1 MLAPTT
7 ALRKIISL
15 KKKIKVIQGGQGAS
29 KTFSI
34 LLILINHASSKANKE
49 IFIVSAELSKMRI
62 TIIKDFVTILKLTGL
77 VEVVSFTSGTL
88 CRFPNG
94 SFIKF
99 LGMDKDD
106 IGKGLRS
113 DVVFINE
120 ANKIKFEA
128 YRELTSRAK
137 NVYLDF
143 NPNSEFW
150 AHTDVITRK
159 DADFLKLTYKD
170 NEFLSKEEVY
180 EIERYK
186 ELGYDAEGNII
197 NDFWANKWRV
207 YGLGEQGIIDGC
219 IFQNWKVGKFDYTLP
234 SIYGMDFGVKDPDTL
249 IEVALNYKTNQL
261 YVKEHIYRSGL
272 SPEKLR
278 ESVKKVADIN
288 KPMICDSADARMVNM
303 LFDAGFNVF
312 GAKKDKVIEGINA
325 LQNYDI
331 ILEPNSEN
339 LIKEFQNYIWL
350 DRRGEVPSGDYNHC
364 FIGDTLIET
373 NKGCVK
379 IEDIKVG
386 DMVLT
391 SKGYKPVVR
400 KFDNGVKNVSKYS
413 MLLDTLLVSLTCTNN
428 HKIKTNKSW
437 TEIQKLKKGQTIYQ
451 LKSLTE
457 KNTNSIKESA
467 IFQEELKDF
476 IELFGSFIKAK
487 FLLAIISII
496 KTEIRVTTVLKTL
509 IVFLQVCTLGMNLK
523 KELKKIQNGLKNF
536 IVKVLRKQ
544 KNGIS
549 QKRELNGIENKL
561 KTLASVKKLLVLES
575 VKFAIMNSCQKKQH
589 KDSVLTTVKVNT
601 EEITNLM
608 MSLKSVVFANLNLK
622 SISIQEQE
630 LAQVVVSPSYQ
641 ARVYDLMVDEQ
652 HEYFANGVLV
662 HNCIDPLR
670 YCEKYLNFNKN

>member
-7 ALRKIISL
+7 ALRKISSL

-77 VEVVSFTSGTL
+77 VNTVSFTSGTL

-186 ELGYDAEGNII
+186 ELGYKGDKVI
-197 NDFWANKWRV
+197 NDYWANKWRV

-219 IFQNWKVGKFDYTLP
+219 IFQNWKVGEFDYTLP

-272 SPEKLR
+272 SPDELR
-278 ESVKKVADIN
+278 ESVKKVADID

-364 FIGDTLIET
+364 FIGSTLIET
-373 NKGCVK
+373 NKGSVK

-386 DMVLT
+386 DLVLT
-391 SKGYKPVVR
+391 SKGYKPIVR
-400 KFDNGVKNVSKYS
+400 KFDNGVKNVNDY
-413 MLLDTLLVSLTCTNN
+413 LLLFNDSVVKLSCTEN
-428 HKIKTNKSW
+428 HKININDKW
-437 TEIQKLKKGQTIYQ
+437 VEIKYLKD
-451 LKSLTE
+451 
-457 KNTNSIKESA
+457 
-467 IFQEELKDF
+467 KDF
-476 IELFGSFIKAK
+476 IY
-487 FLLAIISII
+487 
-496 KTEIRVTTVLKTL
+496 TNVLNNK
-509 IVFLQVCTLGMNLK
+509 IVK
-523 KELKKIQNGLKNF
+523 D
-536 IVKVLRKQ
+536 KVLRV
-544 KNGIS
+544 
-549 QKRELNGIENKL
+549 
-561 KTLASVKKLLVLES
+561 AS
-575 VKFAIMNSCQKKQH
+575 F
-589 KDSVLTTVKVNT
+589 DT
-601 EEITNLM
+601 
-608 MSLKSVVFANLNLK
+608 
-622 SISIQEQE
+622 
-630 LAQVVVSPSYQ
+630 YQ